1 MNVSGKTSRS
11 TPSLFA
17 RSIQA
22 TALLAVDKAS
32 MNTGETWAAATY
44 ILKNHY
50 RTLFSVHLKS
60 SAASTT
66 DKQSR
71 LSRPIQHEITPNER
85 ERERNDFGCR
95 ACLAQKA

>member
-11 TPSLFA
+11 TSSLFA

-32 MNTGETWAAATY
+32 MNTGETWAAATF
-44 ILKNHY
+44 ILKNRY
-50 RTLFSVHLKS
+50 FNLFSIHLKS

-66 DKQSR
+66 CNKTTSKA
-71 LSRPIQHEITPNER
+71 
-85 ERERNDFGCR
+85 GCR
-95 ACLAQKA
+95 DLYSTTSL